1 MEEAKGHLVE
11 GIAFSERISYS
22 SLGMAASLFLG
33 EIYFDRAE
41 YEKCQYYY
49 NKSISFL
56 EQSRI
61 MPSRINLCK
70 ILLARAKVMSNDKAI
85 DLDSL
90 FECAK
95 QNKVKLQDGLMARGI
110 AEILMNI
117 DDDHIAEAEHWIN
130 KAFEA
135 DKRNGM
141 MWNVAKDFTLY
152 TELFERKADI
162 LKAQENLG
170 KAIRIFKECGAD
182 GWVSKYEKE
191 MASIP

>member
-1 MEEAKGHLVE
+1 
-11 GIAFSERISYS
+11 
-22 SLGMAASLFLG
+22 LG
-33 EIYFDRAE
+33 EIYFDRGE

-61 MPSRINLCK
+61 WPSRINLCK

-95 QNKVKLQDGLMARGI
+95 QNKVKLQDSLMARGI

-117 DDDHIAEAEHWIN
+117 DGDHIAEAEHWIT
-130 KAFEA
+130 KAVEA

-141 MWNVAKDFTLY
+141 MLNLAKDFTLY
-152 TELFERKADI
+152 TELLKRKGDI

-170 KAIRIFKECGAD
+170 KAIKIFKECGAD
-182 GWVSKYEKE
+182 GWAEKAE
-191 MASIP
+191 KKLAST